1 MCFHQKSGNAHVRR
15 MCFRLKKQWQGNAI
29 VFPSP
34 TTIQLGNVYVFFF
47 LRFLNNDGQ
56 AFCHKPSHVEIKDN
70 KRHAAEK
77 NNGACQN
84 HMTN

>member
-1 MCFHQKSGNAHVRR
+1 MARERDCVSISYHYPVRKR
-15 MCFRLKKQWQGNAI
+15 VC
-29 VFPSP
+29 V
-34 TTIQLGNVYVFFF
+34 FF

-84 HMTN
+84 HMTY